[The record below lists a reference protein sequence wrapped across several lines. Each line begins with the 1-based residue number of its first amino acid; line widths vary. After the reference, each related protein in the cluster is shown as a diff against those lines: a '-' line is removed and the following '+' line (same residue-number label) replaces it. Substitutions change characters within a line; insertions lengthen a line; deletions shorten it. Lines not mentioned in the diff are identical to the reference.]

1 VSGRVASLLCRK
13 VKDTHVPSEAFVSK
27 YPIMKYELQN
37 QQHAACRPIG
47 KPSVVGWPGRGV
59 ESGGPQT

>member
-1 VSGRVASLLCRK
+1 MSGRVASLLCRK

-47 KPSVVGWPGRGV
+47 KPSVVGWPG
-59 ESGGPQT
+59 